1 MCKVY
6 KTNWLQYIVR
16 IRIKLLRIQFSWK
29 KINKQLEIIKR
40 QIHDKIEPATTKEQQ
55 DYQNRL
61 DSIILVLAAE
71 KLILQNNRLDKSI
84 RILAQ
89 DVILNDFTYKENNNN
104 IENIQQFWKNNIN
117 ELYKQIQEYYAY
129 GFGAS
134 EIIFDNNHQPIKIYQ
149 IPAKTL
155 YI

>member
-40 QIHDKIEPATTKEQQ
+40 QIHDKLEPATTKEQQ

-84 RILAQ
+84 RILSTRRNTKR
-89 DVILNDFTYKENNNN
+89 LH
-104 IENIQQFWKNNIN
+104 IQR
-117 ELYKQIQEYYAY
+117 KQ
-129 GFGAS
+129 
-134 EIIFDNNHQPIKIYQ
+134 
-149 IPAKTL
+149 
-155 YI
+155 